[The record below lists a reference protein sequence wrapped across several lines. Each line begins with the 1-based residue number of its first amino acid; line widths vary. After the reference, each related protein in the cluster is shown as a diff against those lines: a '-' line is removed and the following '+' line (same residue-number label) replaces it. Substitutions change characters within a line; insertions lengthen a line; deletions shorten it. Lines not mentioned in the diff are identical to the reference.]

1 MLRSSAD
8 HRYAQVRSR
17 VEDSYEDADEDEDED
32 DDDDVGDDGDNIR
45 DEEDDDDEENEDEEM
60 LNRGRHPHRNQ
71 KSGTPG
77 DNVTW
82 VSEASLSY
90 SVSPMS
96 DVDVSVSG
104 VS

>member
-8 HRYAQVRSR
+8 QSYAQIRSR
-17 VEDSYEDADEDEDED
+17 IEDAYEDADEDEDED
-32 DDDDVGDDGDNIR
+32 EDDDDDDDIVDDADNIR
-45 DEEDDDDEENEDEEM
+45 DDEDEEEDEDEEM

-71 KSGTPG
+71 KSGTAG

-82 VSEASLSY
+82 VSEPSLSY
-90 SVSPMS
+90 SIS
-96 DVDVSVSG
+96 VSVSG